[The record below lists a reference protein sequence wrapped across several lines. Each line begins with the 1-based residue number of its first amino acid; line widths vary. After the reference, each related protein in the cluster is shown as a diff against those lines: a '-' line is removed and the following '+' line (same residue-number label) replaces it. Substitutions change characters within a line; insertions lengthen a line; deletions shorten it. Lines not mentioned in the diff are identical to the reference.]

1 MESSLP
7 NRGPLT
13 YDISTIVHGR
23 GLRDPS
29 ASAAIVA
36 IPARNE
42 AERIGPCLAALA
54 VQRDEAGKPVASG
67 TFDVLVFA
75 NDCSDD
81 TACVARSF
89 AEKVPYRLRVVED
102 RLPPHIAHAG
112 GARKVAMDSAADV
125 LAAGR
130 RHDGVIL
137 TTDADSRVQPA
148 WMSANL
154 AALAQGV
161 DAVAGYIDAD
171 AMENLALGA
180 GFLRR
185 GRLEDRF
192 LSQVAEVYAVLDARP
207 HDPWP
212 NHRVH
217 SGASFAV
224 TLEAYQAI
232 GGLPCRALGEDAA
245 LAHALESAGFLVRH
259 SMAAS
264 VVTSCRFDSR
274 APGGAGDT
282 MKLRHADLDAN
293 CDDDLEPVEGLF
305 RRARVKG
312 LLRRLHHVGRLADT
326 SLWRHRLGFDRSM
339 AQRVVRQCVDLPFA
353 RLWEVVEAESP
364 ALRRGRP
371 LRPSDLLRETMKA
384 ERLLDRLRRLNPPEP
399 GDPADTRVHGALPL
413 SETAAPLSS

>member
-1 MESSLP
+1 MRLELAVRLP
-7 NRGPLT
+7 LSYDGSTVVRG
-13 YDISTIVHGR
+13 S

-36 IPARNE
+36 IPAHNE
-42 AERIGPCLAALA
+42 AERIGACLASLA
-54 VQRDEAGKPVASG
+54 VQRDLAGKPVASG
-67 TFDVLVFA
+67 SFEVLVFA
-75 NDCSDD
+75 NNCSDD
-81 TACVARSF
+81 TAKVARSY
-89 AEKVPYRLRVVED
+89 AQTVPYRLHVIED
-102 RLPPHIAHAG
+102 RLPPQSAHAG
-112 GARKVAMDSAADV
+112 GARKVAMDRAVD
-125 LAAGR
+125 LLMTGR

-137 TTDADSRVQPA
+137 TTDADSRAQPL
-148 WMSANL
+148 WISSNL
-154 AALAQGV
+154 AALADGV

-171 AMENLALGA
+171 AAENVALGA

-185 GRLEDRF
+185 GRLEDAF
-192 LSQVAEVYAVLDARP
+192 LSHVAELYTLLDPRP

-259 SMAAS
+259 SMMAC

-282 MKLRHADLDAN
+282 MRLRHAELDAA
-293 CDDDLEPVEGLF
+293 CDDDLEPVERLF

-312 LLRRLHHVGRLADT
+312 LMRRLHHVGRLADT
-326 SLWRHRLGFDRSM
+326 EAWRHRLGFDRHK
-339 AQRVVRQCVDLPFA
+339 ALAVVRERADLPFA
-353 RLWEVVEAESP
+353 HLWDCIEAKSP
-364 ALRRGRP
+364 TLRRGRP
-371 LRPSDLLRETMKA
+371 LRPSDLLRETQKA
-384 ERLLDRLRRLNPPEP
+384 ERLLKRLRRLSSSAPA
-399 GDPADTRVHGALPL
+399 DPAGTPVRATVSLP
-413 SETAAPLSS
+413 ETATPSR